1 MAKQMEVVAERK
13 KRTQFRL
20 ARVDSSHPNW
30 PAQVEQVRAR
40 ISALANRLAPEPRV
54 WESPIVR
61 RRKAFPGVEFFTSS
75 ASLSKRW
82 GDLQRQCG
90 RREALI
96 NAYLEDLRRPVRAP
110 DLAPSG
116 AALAVVIQQAVEH
129 GYSVILVPPES
140 VEREPVVIRSARA
153 EVERG
158 LLYVSDQRDAAL
170 LLTEVN
176 PREFARAAVRDW

>member
-1 MAKQMEVVAERK
+1 MEAVGERK

-20 ARVDSSHPNW
+20 ARVDASHPNW
-30 PAQVEQVRAR
+30 PAQVERVRAR
-40 ISALANRLAPEPRV
+40 IHAVADRLVPAARV
-54 WESPIVR
+54 WESPIVGR
-61 RRKAFPGVEFFTSS
+61 RGALPGVEFFTAS

-82 GDLQRQCG
+82 GDLQRECG

-96 NAYLEDLRRPVRAP
+96 NAYLEDLRRPVRTP

-129 GYSVILVPPES
+129 GYTVVLFHNEDA
-140 VEREPVVIRSARA
+140 EREPVVIRSALA
-153 EVERG
+153 DVERA
-158 LLYVSDQRDAAL
+158 LLHVSDRRDAAL

-176 PREFARAAVRDW
+176 PREFARASVRDW

>member
-1 MAKQMEVVAERK
+1 MEAVAEHK

-30 PAQVEQVRAR
+30 PAQIEQVRAR
-40 ISALANRLAPEPRV
+40 IEALATRLAPAPPV
-54 WESPIVR
+54 WECPIVSR
-61 RRKAFPGVEFFTSS
+61 RRALPGVEFFTSS

-82 GDLQRQCG
+82 GDLQRQSG

-129 GYSVILVPPES
+129 GYTVILYPPEGA
-140 VEREPVVIRSARA
+140 EREQVVIRGAYA
-153 EVERG
+153 DVERG
-158 LLYVSDQRDAAL
+158 LLHVSDQRHAAF

-176 PREFARAAVRDW
+176 PREFARAMVRDW

>member
-1 MAKQMEVVAERK
+1 MEAVAEPK

-20 ARVDSSHPNW
+20 ARVDPSHPNW
-30 PAQVEQVRAR
+30 PEQVEQVRAR
-40 ISALANRLAPEPRV
+40 ISAVADRLAPTPRV

-61 RRKAFPGVEFFTSS
+61 RRRALPGVEFYTSS

-82 GDLQRQCG
+82 GDLQRQSG

-96 NAYLEDLRRPVRAP
+96 NAYLEDLRRPVRTP

-129 GYSVILVPPES
+129 GYTVILLPKEGA
-140 VEREPVVIRSARA
+140 EREPVVIRSASVD
-153 EVERG
+153 VERG
-158 LLYVSDQRDAAL
+158 LLHVSEQRDAAL

-176 PREFARAAVRDW
+176 PREFARATVRDW